1 MVKTL
6 RAVGARSRDER
17 GFTISELII
26 TMGITVT
33 VIGAAVALA
42 TNVQRA
48 YSYEMSDATVQQE
61 GRFAMDWI
69 TRTLASAG
77 SNPYRITVSDCPS
90 NGTAFAALR
99 LDPNG
104 NGIQDD
110 VRVQAD
116 VNPPNG
122 ALLGLT
128 GACTEAGED
137 VTIAHDIANNQLTRW
152 DRATEAQAVP
162 VTDQIFTQLR
172 FTYLTTAR
180 VATTTPNQIAYAQV
194 SLSGRSRSR
203 NTYSG
208 QFTTFTYQ
216 SEVRVRAR

>member
-1 MVKTL
+1 
-6 RAVGARSRDER
+6 VG
-17 GFTISELII
+17 
-26 TMGITVT
+26 V
-33 VIGAAVALA
+33 AVALT

-69 TRTLASAG
+69 TRTLAAAG
-77 SNPYRITVSDCPS
+77 SNPYRVTVSACPAA
-90 NGTAFAALR
+90 GTAFAALR

-116 VNPPNG
+116 VGIPNG
-122 ALLGLT
+122 VILGLA
-128 GACTEAGED
+128 GACTEVGED
-137 VTIAHDIANNQLTRW
+137 ITIAHDIANNQLTRW
-152 DRATEAQAVP
+152 DRALEGAPVA

-172 FTYLTTAR
+172 FTYLNNNR
-180 VATTTPNQIAYAQV
+180 VVTVTPAQIAYVQV

-203 NTYSG
+203 NSYSN
-208 QFTTFTYQ
+208 QFTTFTYN

>member
-1 MVKTL
+1 MVSA
-6 RAVGARSRDER
+6 RRSIGARAGDAR
-17 GFTISELII
+17 GFTLSELII
-26 TMGITVT
+26 TMGITLT
-33 VIGAAVALA
+33 VVGAAVALA

-48 YSYEMSDATVQQE
+48 YSYEMSDATIEQE

-69 TRTLASAG
+69 TRTLSAAG
-77 SNPYRITVSDCPS
+77 SNPYRVTVTACPAA
-90 NGTAFAALR
+90 GTAFAALR

-122 ALLGLT
+122 VVLGLA
-128 GACTEAGED
+128 GACTEVGED
-137 VTIAHDIANNQLTRW
+137 ITITHDIANNQLTRW
-152 DRATEAQAVP
+152 DRGLEGAPVA

-172 FTYLTTAR
+172 FTYLTTNR
-180 VATTTPNQIAYAQV
+180 VVTTTPAQIAYVQV
-194 SLSGRSRSR
+194 SLSGRSRAR
-203 NTYSG
+203 NSYSG